1 VHHLNDEAG
10 KGPQA
15 VTKKLIAAPMSSL
28 RQRRG
33 VAVDSVDRLDE
44 PSEGEHNHQVVRQG
58 ALQTDECKVSPG
70 IDERKLS
77 WSKNDLQQ
85 VDCQHKVRWSQNQP
99 LCGMLAMLA

>member
-1 VHHLNDEAG
+1 
-10 KGPQA
+10 
-15 VTKKLIAAPMSSL
+15 MSSL

-33 VAVDSVDRLDE
+33 VAVEYVDRLDE

-85 VDCQHKVRWSQNQP
+85 VYVNTKAQNQP
-99 LCGMLAMLA
+99 LCGMLATLA